1 MDRAEIIDRLL
12 TLRGIAPSQRDEF
25 LHPNYDRLVEQH
37 DPFDLPDMRL
47 AVGRLKLARDKRQ
60 SVLIYGD
67 YDADGVTSTALL
79 LDGLRSMGFE
89 NVRHFLP
96 NRFSHGYGLN
106 AGVVSNLTSDNKPA
120 VLVTVDC
127 GSLNHAEIKLANHQG
142 IDVIVTDHHHVA
154 ATQPEALAVINP
166 RRAESKYPFHELAG
180 VGVAFNLIRALQTE
194 LGGLAS
200 GQEKWLLDLVA
211 IGTISDLMPLVGE
224 NRVYAYYGLKVLPKT
239 RRKGLR
245 QLFAKTG
252 VDLNR
257 LSGSTIGFTV
267 GPRFNA
273 AGRMKSAD
281 MALDVLTADDAT
293 AAAKAVDQLEY
304 LNQKRRLIQQE
315 IYKQATEQATASD
328 DPVLILRGQNW
339 HEGIVGIVASNI
351 QEQFQKPTF
360 ILDDQGDFLKGS
372 ARSFGGFSVFAA
384 IEQARDLILQGGGHS
399 AAGGVKLLT
408 ENYDAFRAKINDYYQ
423 SLNLTDQLQFLE
435 RQPDIILDN
444 FTALDLDLFNQLHLL
459 EPFGEG
465 NPEPVF
471 EVRDLT
477 LKNIRL
483 MGDRRQHA
491 KLQLTDVN
499 GKSLD
504 GLVFNAAGDLAMTT
518 GDKVRVR
525 GSLMENV
532 WQGRRNLEMKLV
544 KVEIA

>member
-1 MDRAEIIDRLL
+1 MDKSEIIDRLL
-12 TLRGIAPSQRDEF
+12 TSRGIELSQRQEF
-25 LHPNYDRLVEQH
+25 LHPNYDHLIDQH
-37 DPFDLPDMRL
+37 DPFALPDMTV
-47 AVGRLKLARDKRQ
+47 AVERLKRARAKGE

-79 LDGLRSMGFE
+79 LDGLRSLGFE
-89 NVRHFLP
+89 RVSHFLP
-96 NRFSHGYGLN
+96 NRFAHGYGLN
-106 AGVVSNLTSDNKPA
+106 ADVISHLAQENKPDL
-120 VLVTVDC
+120 LVTVDC
-127 GSLNHAEIKLANHQG
+127 GSLNHAEIDLANQQG

-154 ATQPEALAVINP
+154 ETQPEAVAVVNP
-166 RRAESKYPFHELAG
+166 RRTESDYPFRDLAG
-180 VGVAFNLIRALQTE
+180 VGVAFNLIRALQAE
-194 LGGLAS
+194 LPGLAK

-211 IGTISDLMPLVGE
+211 IGTISDLMPLIGE

-239 RRKGLR
+239 RRKGLQ

-252 VDLNR
+252 VNLNN
-257 LSGSTIGFTV
+257 LSGSTLGFTI

-281 MALDVLTADDAT
+281 MALSVLTADDTT
-293 AAAKAVDQLEY
+293 AAAKAVDSLEY

-315 IYKQATEQATASD
+315 IYKQAIEQAAASD
-328 DPVLILRGQNW
+328 DSVLVLRGKNW
-339 HEGIVGIVASNI
+339 HEGIIGIVASNI

-372 ARSFGGFSVFAA
+372 ARSFGEFSVFAA
-384 IEQARDLILQGGGHS
+384 ITQARQLILQGGGHS
-399 AAGGVKLLT
+399 AAGGVKLLA
-408 ENYDAFRAKINDYYQ
+408 ENFEPFKAKINDYYQ
-423 SLNLTDQLQFLE
+423 SLNLTNQTQFLE

-444 FTALDLDLFNQLHLL
+444 LQELDLDLFNELHLL

-477 LKNIRL
+477 LKNVRL

-525 GSLMENV
+525 GNLMENV
-532 WQGRRNLEMKLV
+532 WQGRRNLELKLV
-544 KVEIA
+544 KIEIA